1 MPNAQRRRPSGPLV
15 TWAQG
20 IAVGGLCVLL
30 LAACAAPRDQLLVG
44 AASSLEP
51 LFQEL
56 EIRFEDAH
64 DIDVVRVTGA
74 SGALAEQVRQGAP
87 LDLFVSANEAFARS
101 LVEQGLALDDRL
113 TPFAE
118 GRLAL
123 ATSLPVAP
131 TADWRDIVLDSRVS
145 AIAIA
150 HPETAPYGAAARAA
164 MEAAGVWD
172 RVASRA
178 VYGANVSQALQ
189 FAADGSASAAFVAS
203 SQVAAGLAD
212 GLNALPIDADAYPA
226 LTQVAIVPT
235 STDAPDLANQ
245 FLDWLLS
252 AAVQALLVEY
262 GYEGTAL
269 P

>member
-1 MPNAQRRRPSGPLV
+1 MA
-15 TWAQG
+15 WAQG
-20 IAVGGLCVLL
+20 IAAGTLCVLL

-44 AASSLEP
+44 VASSLEP

-87 LDLFVSANEAFARS
+87 LDLFVSANEAFARA
-101 LVEQGLALDDRL
+101 LVDQGLALDDRL

-131 TADWRDIVLDSRVS
+131 TAGWRDVLLDSRVS

-150 HPETAPYGAAARAA
+150 HPESAPYGAAARAA
-164 MEAAGVWD
+164 METAGIWD

-178 VYGANVSQALQ
+178 VYGANVAQALQ
-189 FAADGSASAAFVAS
+189 FVANGNAGAAFVAS
-203 SQVAAGLAD
+203 SQVTVGLAD
-212 GLNALPIDADAYPA
+212 GLNVLLIDPDAYPA

-235 STDAPDLANQ
+235 STETPDLANQ

-252 AAVQALLVEY
+252 AAVQAIVTEY
-262 GYEGTAL
+262 GYEGT
-269 P
+269 PPP

>member
-1 MPNAQRRRPSGPLV
+1 MA
-15 TWAQG
+15 WAQG
-20 IAVGGLCVLL
+20 IAAGTLCVLL

-44 AASSLEP
+44 VASSLEP

-87 LDLFVSANEAFARS
+87 LDLFVSANEAFARA
-101 LVEQGLALDDRL
+101 LVDQGLALDDRL

-131 TADWRDIVLDSRVS
+131 PAGWRDVLLDSRVS

-150 HPETAPYGAAARAA
+150 HPESAPYGAAARAA
-164 MEAAGVWD
+164 METAGIWD

-178 VYGANVSQALQ
+178 VYGANVAQALQ
-189 FAADGSASAAFVAS
+189 FVANGNAGAAFVAS
-203 SQVAAGLAD
+203 SQVTAGLPD
-212 GLNALPIDADAYPA
+212 GLNVLPIDPDAYPA

-235 STDAPDLANQ
+235 STETPDLANQ
-245 FLDWLLS
+245 FVDWLLS
-252 AAVQALLVEY
+252 AAVQAIVTEY
-262 GYEGTAL
+262 GYEGT
-269 P
+269 PPP

>member
-1 MPNAQRRRPSGPLV
+1 MTR
-15 TWAQG
+15 AQG

-30 LAACAAPRDQLLVG
+30 LAACATPRDQLLVG

-56 EIRFEDAH
+56 ETRFEDAH
-64 DIDVVRVTGA
+64 DIDIVRVTGA

-87 LDLFVSANEAFARS
+87 LDLFISANEAFARS

-189 FAADGSASAAFVAS
+189 FAADGNASAAFVAL